1 MKKLFSS
8 LFGSSGES
16 NAQQF
21 DKYLVVPDLHGT
33 HTVYQKVEKYI
44 KEETEKER
52 AVIFLGDYM
61 DRGEPGEIDG
71 ETFADAGSYYT
82 IRDVIA
88 LKRWAEEEGRHM
100 VFLRG
105 NHEIFF
111 ENFFI
116 DGSIN
121 AYRQYP
127 FFKESVKAI
136 EYVMRKDPD
145 FTEAFLDF
153 LRELE
158 PYYLDK
164 KNGYLF
170 VHAGIDP
177 DSKDLNEQVKKGTV
191 YWIRDK
197 FILSNKRLPY
207 KVVFGHT
214 PFFEPFVK
222 KDKIGLDCG
231 IYRTGNINLLQI
243 DGQKF
248 NIFNL

>member
-1 MKKLFSS
+1 MKKFFSS
-8 LFGSSGES
+8 LFGTSSPS
-16 NAQQF
+16 QKKF
-21 DKYLVVPDLHGT
+21 HKYLVVPDLHGT
-33 HTVYQKVEKYI
+33 YSVYQKVENYI
-44 KEETEKER
+44 KKEIDKDT

-61 DRGEPGEIDG
+61 DRGEPGTIDDL
-71 ETFADAGSYYT
+71 EFEDAGSYYT
-82 IRDVIA
+82 IRDIIK
-88 LKRWAEEEGRHM
+88 LKAWAEEEEREF

-105 NHEIFF
+105 NHELFF

-127 FFKESVKAI
+127 FFKQSVKAL
-136 EYVMRKDPD
+136 EYVMRKDSE
-145 FTEAFLDF
+145 FSERFIAFLKD
-153 LRELE
+153 LK

-177 DSKDLNEQVKKGTV
+177 ESKDLEAQVRRGTL

-197 FILSNKRLPY
+197 FILSKKRLPY

-222 KDKIGLDCG
+222 RDKIGLDCG
-231 IYRTGNINLLQI
+231 IYRTGYINLMKI
-243 DGQKF
+243 DGSKYH
-248 NIFNL
+248 IFKL

>member
-1 MKKLFSS
+1 MKKFLSS
-8 LFGSSGES
+8 LFNVSGTS
-16 NAQQF
+16 RTQYH
-21 DKYLVVPDLHGT
+21 KYLVVPDLHGT
-33 HTVYQKVEKYI
+33 YSVYQRVENYI
-44 KEETEKER
+44 KEHVEEDR

-61 DRGEPGEIDG
+61 DRGEPGEVDG
-71 ETFADAGSYYT
+71 HYFEDAGSYFT
-82 IRDVIA
+82 IRDIIA
-88 LKRWAEEEGRHM
+88 LKEWAKLHQRTFI
-100 VFLRG
+100 FLRG

-116 DGSIN
+116 EGSIN

-127 FFKESVKAI
+127 FFKNSVKTL
-136 EYVMRKDPD
+136 EYIFRKDPV
-145 FTEAFLDF
+145 FSEKFIAFLK
-153 LRELE
+153 ELD

-177 DSKDLNEQVKKGTV
+177 GCKDLDTQVRKGSV

-197 FILSNKRLPY
+197 FILSKKKLPY

-214 PFFEPFVK
+214 PFFEHFIK

-231 IYRTGNINLLQI
+231 VYRTGKINLLLI
-243 DGQKF
+243 EGSKHTIK
-248 NIFNL
+248 NI